1 MADHQHQQVM
11 ATPDYL
17 MEKEHPIHVA
27 CREGDVA
34 LVQRLLDSVHVAHS
48 HTADDDDDTDTTTL
62 VPQPSNLPFDTGPI
76 HTLARSFIHSFMR
89 SVGRSFIRS
98 VSIESHPH
106 REGNHDPDRD
116 GRVANGLDGAQTS
129 HAISGSV
136 CLWTI

>member
-48 HTADDDDDTDTTTL
+48 HTADDDDDDDTDTTTL

-76 HTLARSFIHSFMR
+76 HTLAHSFIHSCVR
-89 SVGRSFIRS
+89 SVVRSFVRS
-98 VSIESHPH
+98 
-106 REGNHDPDRD
+106 
-116 GRVANGLDGAQTS
+116 Q
-129 HAISGSV
+129 
-136 CLWTI
+136 